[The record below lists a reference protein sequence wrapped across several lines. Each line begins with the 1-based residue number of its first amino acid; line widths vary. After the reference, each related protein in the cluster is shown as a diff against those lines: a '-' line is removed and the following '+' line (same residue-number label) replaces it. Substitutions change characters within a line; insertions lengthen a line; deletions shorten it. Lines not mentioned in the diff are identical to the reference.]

1 MSKLDIKNLTNTK
14 TKLEFEKL
22 KEICFLFSKN
32 LTATQTANNLN
43 ISRQTI
49 NSYYKIFRELL
60 FNQLVL
66 IDKNQI
72 NLTISYIKIHQD
84 YFYYLENSLTL
95 IENNNSFFHEIEYFI
110 KNHLHNTFLR
120 NKKLTKVKILQ
131 NTHKK
136 DFLVLGFYSSSQEIN
151 EFVNSRLKKFRGI
164 NKENIQL
171 HIKESL
177 FRFQNSQ
184 SEIYDNL
191 IKIFNLM

>member
-1 MSKLDIKNLTNTK
+1 MSKLNIKNLTNTK

-22 KEICFLFSKN
+22 KEICFLFSKDF
-32 LTATQTANNLN
+32 TATKTANNLN

-136 DFLVLGFYSSSQEIN
+136 DFLVLGFYSSSQEID

-171 HIKESL
+171 HLKESL
-177 FRFQNSQ
+177 FRFHHTQ
-184 SEIYDNL
+184 SEIYNYL
-191 IKIFNLM
+191 IKIFNLK

>member
-151 EFVNSRLKKFRGI
+151 KFVNSRLKKFRGI

-177 FRFQNSQ
+177 FRFHNSQ